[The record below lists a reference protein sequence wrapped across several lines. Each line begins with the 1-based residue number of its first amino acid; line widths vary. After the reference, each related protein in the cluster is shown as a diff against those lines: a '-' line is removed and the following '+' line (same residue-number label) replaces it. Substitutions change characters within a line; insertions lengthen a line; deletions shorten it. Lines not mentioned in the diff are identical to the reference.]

1 MEKPQ
6 PRRAGLN
13 HDSDVVR
20 IAIIVD
26 RDRAGCL
33 PLALPYSA
41 IGYPMVQVDF
51 FRADRRAEAGTAGRP
66 LPECRPEAV
75 ELGIL
80 SPEAVGTP
88 RPLTE
93 LDPDAYDLVLDWQN
107 WTARF
112 PQAAKDNLVTGPGV
126 PALEQ
131 LLCQFYEIRQ
141 KIEINSGILLNA
153 ADAII
158 TIDEDHRIV
167 GYNYGAEKMFGYT
180 RKEAIGQDLK
190 IIIPPPHKEVHR
202 EYVRR
207 YLATREPRVIGKHV
221 QLTAQRR
228 DGSEFPMSISFSV
241 AEIRGNLYFTG
252 IVRDITEYKQME
264 ERLLQSERLAAVG
277 NTVSHIAHE
286 IKNPLAII
294 GGFARQLL
302 KAPGLAD
309 KDRQKLAVIVE
320 EVSGLEAMIAE
331 MRDFVRR
338 PEPKRRLED
347 LEALLEETLDLFKES
362 FAQQQVA
369 VHLVRETPLP
379 RVSLDRQQMHQVLI
393 NLFRNALEAMPRGG
407 RLTVVSRVKDGQAE
421 ISISDTGAGIT
432 PEVKARLFQPYFT
445 TKAKGTGLGLAICR
459 NIVEGHGGVIF
470 AESTPGQGSTFTIRL
485 PLAETPAG

>member
-1 MEKPQ
+1 MNREPE
-6 PRRAGLN
+6 A
-13 HDSDVVR
+13 VR

-41 IGYPMVQVDF
+41 IGYPMIQVDF
-51 FRADRRAEAGTAGRP
+51 FKGGKRAETRPLGRR

-75 ELGIL
+75 ELGLL

-88 RPLTE
+88 RPLEE
-93 LDPDAYDLVLDWQN
+93 LDPEAYDLVLDWQN
-107 WTARF
+107 WTAELPR
-112 PQAAKDNLVTGPGV
+112 AGLLDNLVTGPGS

-131 LLCQFYEIRQ
+131 VLCQFYEIRQ
-141 KIEINSGILLNA
+141 KIEINSGVLLNA

-158 TIDEDHRIV
+158 TIDEDHRII

-190 IIIPPPHKEVHR
+190 IIIPPPHKEVHK

-228 DGSEFPMSISFSV
+228 DGTEFPMSISFSV
-241 AEIRGNLYFTG
+241 AEIRGNLFFTG

-302 KAPGLAD
+302 KSPGLD
-309 KDRQKLAVIVE
+309 EKDRHKLAIITE
-320 EVSGLEAMIAE
+320 EVSGLEAMIAQ

-338 PEPKRRLED
+338 PTPRRQLGD
-347 LEALLEETLDLFKES
+347 LEALLNETLDLFRES
-362 FAQQQVA
+362 FAEQRI
-369 VHLVRETPLP
+369 LVRRIRENPIP
-379 RVSLDRQQMHQVLI
+379 RLSFDTQLLHQVLV
-393 NLFRNALEAMPRGG
+393 NLFKNALEAMPQGG
-407 RLTVVSRVKDGQAE
+407 QLTVASRVKDGQAE
-421 ISISDTGAGIT
+421 ISISDTGEGMT
-432 PEVKARLFQPYFT
+432 PEVKAKIFQPYFS
-445 TKAKGTGLGLAICR
+445 TKEKGTGLGLAICR
-459 NIVEGHGGVIF
+459 NIVEEHGGCIF
-470 AESTPGQGSTFTIRL
+470 AESTPGKGSTFTIQI
-485 PLAETPAG
+485 PLEEGPAG